1 MSARRGWSSRPATFH
16 RHCHSQRLE
25 GVCRV
30 ALYRVQTVHA
40 EQPRMAA
47 IVGARLKHPILV
59 VAAQAHHVG
68 ARFLS
73 HRENRIHA
81 RLAVGAAIDV
91 VAEED
96 ERVPGR
102 QLRSQLLKQ
111 IGERLEMTMD
121 VADDERW
128 QCLSRSARSFGANGF
143 DGQQSAFAVGE
154 R

>member
-1 MSARRGWSSRPATFH
+1 MATAVGA
-16 RHCHSQRLE
+16 CLE
-25 GVCRV
+25 HPVFV
-30 ALYRVQTVHA
+30 VA
-40 EQPRMAA
+40 EQAYHF
-47 IVGARLKHPILV
+47 GAC
-59 VAAQAHHVG
+59 
-68 ARFLS
+68 FLS

-81 RLAVGAAIDV
+81 RPAVGAAIDV

-111 IGERLEMTMD
+111 IGERLEMTMN

-128 QCLSRSARSFGANGF
+128 QCLFRSARSFGANGF